1 MGRGELAKPSVER
14 ARARVRRPS
23 CGPRQETAR
32 ARGSDSV
39 TAGPPVSESGGGE
52 TALRSD
58 GAGEPA
64 ERGEKSAAGGLDGG
78 SPPVARFLVHG
89 EVD

>member
-1 MGRGELAKPSVER
+1 MGEGDGAGARERRRHRGAHLS
-14 ARARVRRPS
+14 ARA
-23 CGPRQETAR
+23 E
-32 ARGSDSV
+32 
-39 TAGPPVSESGGGE
+39 GGE
-52 TALRSD
+52 TVLRSD

-64 ERGEKSAAGGLDGG
+64 ERGEKPAAGGLDGD